1 MLFPVFLA
9 ILIFL
14 FGSKVIYAAENTE
27 KEADRVQEALFEEFD
42 FSKLDQEMKTLF
54 PDEKLSFREI
64 LMQLISEN
72 GGSTVGTVVQF
83 IKETVFYQFGT
94 NKKILVYM
102 ILIAVAAALF
112 NNFTSVFQNRQ
123 VSEVSFYI
131 LYMLLMTL
139 SLVTFQHTLQDTE
152 QLLSYLTEFMKLLCP
167 SYFLAV
173 AFAAGSSLAL
183 VFYNIVLWII
193 YLVEL
198 VILELLM
205 PIVHVFVMIQVLSN
219 LTGEDLLSEFADLIR
234 KGIAWCLKTLLAG
247 VVGINVLQGL
257 LAPAIDTVKRSAV
270 NRTVEAIPWIGDV
283 TGGVAEVAL
292 GSAVLIKNGI
302 GAAGMVIA
310 VMVCAVPVIRL
321 VLLAFI
327 YKFVAAMV
335 QPVSDKRITACIG
348 GVSEGYGLLLQILLY
363 TALFFLITLAVI
375 AGATS

>member
-72 GGSTVGTVVQF
+72 GGSTAGTVVQF

-173 AFAAGSSLAL
+173 AAGSSSAL

>member
-167 SYFLAV
+167 SYFFAV
-173 AFAAGSSLAL
+173 AFAAGSSSAL

>member
-72 GGSTVGTVVQF
+72 GGSTAGTVVQF
-83 IKETVFYQFGT
+83 IKEIVFYQFGT

-173 AFAAGSSLAL
+173 AFAAGSSSAL

-247 VVGINVLQGL
+247 VVGINVLL
-257 LAPAIDTVKRSAV
+257 
-270 NRTVEAIPWIGDV
+270 
-283 TGGVAEVAL
+283 
-292 GSAVLIKNGI
+292 KNGI

>member
-1 MLFPVFLA
+1 M
-9 ILIFL
+9 
-14 FGSKVIYAAENTE
+14 
-27 KEADRVQEALFEEFD
+27 
-42 FSKLDQEMKTLF
+42 SKLDQEMKTLF

-72 GGSTVGTVVQF
+72 GGSTAGTVVQF

-173 AFAAGSSLAL
+173 AFAAGSSSAL

>member
-1 MLFPVFLA
+1 MLR
-9 ILIFL
+9 
-14 FGSKVIYAAENTE
+14 K
-27 KEADRVQEALFEEFD
+27 
-42 FSKLDQEMKTLF
+42 
-54 PDEKLSFREI
+54 
-64 LMQLISEN
+64 
-72 GGSTVGTVVQF
+72 

-173 AFAAGSSLAL
+173 AFAAGSSSAL

>member
-72 GGSTVGTVVQF
+72 GGSTAGTVVQF

-94 NKKILVYM
+94 NKKIL
-102 ILIAVAAALF
+102 
-112 NNFTSVFQNRQ
+112 TSVFQNRQ

-173 AFAAGSSLAL
+173 AFAAGSSSAL